1 MRRMDIV
8 GRHRCCRNGGHCGVL
23 FRGLVAQNPGVAKN
37 GAVIN
42 TEYASIVSKV
52 QKIILA
58 GAAVVLFNLML
69 LIVFGDN
76 GLVELS
82 RLRAREQALSGQN
95 ETLARENVSL
105 YRTIGR
111 LKNDPVYIESV
122 ARNELGMVGKNDVV
136 ILRPVEKE

>member
-1 MRRMDIV
+1 MDIV
-8 GRHRCCRNGGHCGVL
+8 GRHCCCRHCGHCGIL
-23 FRGLVAQNPGVAKN
+23 FRGLAAQNPGVAKN

-42 TEYASIVSKV
+42 TECEPIVSKA

-82 RLRAREQALSGQN
+82 RLRAREQALAGQN

-111 LKNDPVYIESV
+111 LKSDPVYIESV
-122 ARNELGMVGKNDVV
+122 ARNELGMVGKDDVV
-136 ILRPVEKE
+136 ILRPVERE